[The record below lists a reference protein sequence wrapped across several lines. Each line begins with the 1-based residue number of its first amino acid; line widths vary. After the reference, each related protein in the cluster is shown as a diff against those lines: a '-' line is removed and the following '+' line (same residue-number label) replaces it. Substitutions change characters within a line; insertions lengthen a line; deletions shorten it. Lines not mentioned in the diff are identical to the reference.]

1 MSWVVHMHWTQCYKT
16 PHSDGLVVFTHQGA
30 HKSLGALS
38 ANPSLVQHTHSQH
51 RMGREQVLRQKRRV
65 VCAGHPPDKGG
76 LVTVGVGLSSVLDG
90 AGV

>member
-1 MSWVVHMHWTQCYKT
+1 MHGTECYHT
-16 PHSDGLVVFTHQGA
+16 PHSHGLAVLTHQE
-30 HKSLGALS
+30 HTSQQEYSVLTQVQS
-38 ANPSLVQHTHSQH
+38 TTHSEQHT
-51 RMGREQVLRQKRRV
+51 GREQVLRQKRRV